1 MNKYYKQE
9 YLHKENFFNL
19 LKKYEDINYL
29 ESNDT
34 FEGVIQPKDSLNLN
48 QGLPPKYSD
57 YLQKVKENN
66 PYFKIYAW
74 TRGEIHDIQAIME
87 AWTRIIE
94 FEQEYQKRK
103 YRLYK
108 IETRKQ
114 NEKFSLN
121 IMSTTNPNS
130 SMIMGGDTSA
140 QVDPIEIECME
151 EMLKISI
158 YFLAEE
164 IIPSFES

>member
-57 YLQKVKENN
+57 YL
-66 PYFKIYAW
+66 
-74 TRGEIHDIQAIME
+74 
-87 AWTRIIE
+87 
-94 FEQEYQKRK
+94 
-103 YRLYK
+103 
-108 IETRKQ
+108 
-114 NEKFSLN
+114 
-121 IMSTTNPNS
+121 
-130 SMIMGGDTSA
+130 
-140 QVDPIEIECME
+140 
-151 EMLKISI
+151 
-158 YFLAEE
+158 
-164 IIPSFES
+164 